1 MLRAESACVRSR
13 ATCTKATTM
22 FTSRSTRKS
31 LLPSSVRHI
40 CEADIKHAYKNR
52 ELIGKGTFAKCYLI
66 QMGAMK
72 VCFKQL
78 SAETKYKSL
87 FYTEARILSELC
99 HHNLPWLH
107 AFCDSPN
114 ITAIIMTF
122 HPYSQENNRSLN
134 IFDALY
140 GAHQS
145 VGVVSGNE
153 WKQVLLGSTSALVY
167 LQAKDI
173 LHNDIKTDN
182 ILIERISNGV
192 RALLIDFNKACHSDE
207 GQVYKLSHKEK
218 EKYAKH
224 HPQIA
229 PEVRCGFQKQSFAS
243 DMYSFGRVLYKINSK
258 VLKIP
263 CLSSMSVMCL
273 SVKATKRP
281 SANELSTFLA
291 NLFVTQ

>member
-1 MLRAESACVRSR
+1 
-13 ATCTKATTM
+13 
-22 FTSRSTRKS
+22 
-31 LLPSSVRHI
+31 
-40 CEADIKHAYKNR
+40 
-52 ELIGKGTFAKCYLI
+52 
-66 QMGAMK
+66 
-72 VCFKQL
+72 
-78 SAETKYKSL
+78 
-87 FYTEARILSELC
+87 
-99 HHNLPWLH
+99 
-107 AFCDSPN
+107 
-114 ITAIIMTF
+114 MTF

-218 EKYAKH
+218 ERYAKH
-224 HPQIA
+224 HL
-229 PEVRCGFQKQSFAS
+229 QKSVVDS
-243 DMYSFGRVLYKINSK
+243 RGSLLLVIC
-258 VLKIP
+258 IP
-263 CLSSMSVMCL
+263 LEESC
-273 SVKATKRP
+273 TR
-281 SANELSTFLA
+281 STA
-291 NLFVTQ
+291 KY